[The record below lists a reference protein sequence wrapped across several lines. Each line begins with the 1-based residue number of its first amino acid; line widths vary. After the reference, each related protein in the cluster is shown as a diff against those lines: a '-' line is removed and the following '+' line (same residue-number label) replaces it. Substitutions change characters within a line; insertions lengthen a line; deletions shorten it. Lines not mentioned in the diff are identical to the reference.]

1 MVRFMQTPIFVPPS
15 ADRRVSVSAAK
26 PILHLNVWMN
36 PVLQYV
42 DLERRQ
48 VQSNPLPAAG
58 ITRKQNLESCG
69 VATLEFALRS
79 QKLLLRP
86 KPAGHINGNFPN
98 GWLVHFRNVAL
109 ASQKFPGQRGIRKS
123 PSGTLEVA
131 LLGDGVAP
139 ENLYPLDVDRALDK
153 LDTIKDQILWWET
166 GAQLQQQLADG
177 EVALSSAWNGRVQK
191 EIDAGVPVEI
201 QWNQNLQTADYLVV
215 PKGTA
220 HKEEAM
226 RLIAYCVSGQNN
238 HRLSEYIEYAP
249 INKESIPKVDPQVA
263 SRLPTAHREVS
274 VTYNAEWWDNNREAV
289 TKRFNEWVTS

>member
-1 MVRFMQTPIFVPPS
+1 LTCQPKICQSYWHLFRYSDAFHLRCESSGKESHSFAVLFSAEDRQEHALQVIQPRSGNKMVRFMQTPIFVPPS

-153 LDTIKDQILWWET
+153 LDTIREQILWWET

-191 EIDAGVPVEI
+191 EIDAGTPVKSVDTSEMF
-201 QWNQNLQTADYLVV
+201 
-215 PKGTA
+215 
-220 HKEEAM
+220 HKEGGTDDVPLSKEE
-226 RLIAYCVSGQNN
+226 CV
-238 HRLSEYIEYAP
+238 RRVTLLV
-249 INKESIPKVDPQVA
+249 KV
-263 SRLPTAHREVS
+263 LT
-274 VTYNAEWWDNNREAV
+274 T
-289 TKRFNEWVTS
+289 